1 MDVEVIIG
9 VAAVFAS
16 GTGLGVGAT
25 LFTQW
30 VHRKLTWPPPSQP
43 QIPQAEIFA
52 LKGDVEDLTRAVVNL
67 NERVEFQERLAAT
80 NAGRRSIGTPASAAT
95 SSTLRRPCG
104 NRPIAG
110 DEDASS
116 DQ

>member
-9 VAAVFAS
+9 IAAVFAS

-30 VHRKLTWPPPSQP
+30 VHRKLTWQPPSQP
-43 QIPQAEIFA
+43 QIPPAEVLA
-52 LKGDVEDLTRAVVNL
+52 LRGDLDDLTRAVVNL

-80 NAGRRSIGTPASAAT
+80 SVGKEAKLPS
-95 SSTLRRPCG
+95 
-104 NRPIAG
+104 
-110 DEDASS
+110 
-116 DQ
+116 